1 MSTTEFAKRVESLTG
16 NMATMKT
23 DMIEIKNQ
31 LKEIHY
37 ALIGNNLGQ
46 EGLISR
52 IQKLEEAKKKYE
64 RSLLWAGGYIF
75 GASSL
80 MVGIVE
86 LLKYLIK

>member
-1 MSTTEFAKRVESLTG
+1 MSTEFAKRVEDLAG
-16 NMATMKT
+16 NLNSMKT
-23 DMIEIKNQ
+23 DVIEIKNQ

-46 EGLISR
+46 EGLVSR
-52 IQKLEEAKKKYE
+52 VQKLEEAKKKYE
-64 RSLLWAGGYIF
+64 RNLLWAGGYIF
-75 GASSL
+75 GVSSL